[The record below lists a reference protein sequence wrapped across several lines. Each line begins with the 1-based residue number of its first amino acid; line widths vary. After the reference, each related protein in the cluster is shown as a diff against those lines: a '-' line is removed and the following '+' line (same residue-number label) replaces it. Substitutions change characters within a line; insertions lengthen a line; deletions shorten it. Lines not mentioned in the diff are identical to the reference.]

1 MSGHVAEP
9 KQRCA
14 VGNVKIKTKA
24 FYGRVKVHSP
34 HSPSL
39 SPFEAKMKGEK
50 KVLASFQHI
59 DNELVKVS
67 ILLPNSFLKKSV
79 METTL
84 VLLN

>member
-14 VGNVKIKTKA
+14 VGNVKVKA
-24 FYGRVKVHSP
+24 RAFCGRMKLHGP

-39 SPFEAKMKGEK
+39 SLFEAKMKGEK

-59 DNELVKVS
+59 DNEPVKVS
-67 ILLPNSFLKKSV
+67 ILLPNYFLKSV
-79 METTL
+79 TETTL
-84 VLLN
+84 VLLS

>member
-14 VGNVKIKTKA
+14 VGNVKVKTKA
-24 FYGRVKVHSP
+24 FYGRMKIHGP

-50 KVLASFQHI
+50 EALASFQHI

-67 ILLPNSFLKKSV
+67 ILLPNSF
-79 METTL
+79 
-84 VLLN
+84 